1 MPYDK
6 EEASLLSSR
15 KRSKLRLLFLT
26 FLLTQLLSQGI
37 NSRSQAQHMEPLHK
51 ETAAEA
57 GTIQLQVKASPG
69 ALYQSELT
77 FVNKALQRALEEGT
91 AGDVSLEAIPPDTTL
106 TYDKKGQTIHL
117 GVTPSGDVV
126 DWTSKQHIN
135 LPKSA
140 QETLQAQ
147 VQSLRTKHYGEMLPW
162 EEASLV
168 LPKYSS
174 FTVVDLMSG
183 LSFEGQ
189 RRAGSHHADVQPLTK
204 TDSATLKSIYGGQWS
219 WDRRAVLVKLNGRTL
234 AASMHGMP
242 HGGDGIP
249 GNDFNGHFCI
259 HFLGS
264 VTHGSRSVDPAHQ
277 VMVHR
282 AAGLLQ
288 DYVSKLSPWALIDVW
303 ISAAHQG
310 DLQLLQVT
318 TGQEQAM
325 HVRSMRR
332 LSKFKELDTSQLL
345 QFDTAVDVTMTG
357 ARASAVSSRRV
368 LFHLERASVQDRW
381 YIRSAV
387 IQ

>member
-1 MPYDK
+1 
-6 EEASLLSSR
+6 
-15 KRSKLRLLFLT
+15 
-26 FLLTQLLSQGI
+26 
-37 NSRSQAQHMEPLHK
+37 MEPLH
-51 ETAAEA
+51 EVATVDA
-57 GTIQLQVKASPG
+57 GTIQLQVRASPG
-69 ALYQSELT
+69 ALYQTELT
-77 FVNKALQRALEEGT
+77 FVDKTLQRALEEGT
-91 AGDVSLEAIPPDTTL
+91 EGEASLEALPPDTTL
-106 TYDKKGQTIHL
+106 MYHKKGQSRLL
-117 GVTPSGDVV
+117 GVTPSGVVV
-126 DWTSKQHIN
+126 DWTTKQHIA

-140 QETLQAQ
+140 QETLLTHVHA
-147 VQSLRTKHYGEMLPW
+147 VRAKHYGELLPW

-168 LPKYSS
+168 LPKFST
-174 FTVVDLMSG
+174 FTVLDVMSG

-204 TDSATLKSIYGGQWS
+204 TDSATLKSIYGGKWS

-282 AAGLLQ
+282 AAGLLT

-303 ISAAHQG
+303 ISGAHQG

-332 LSKFKELDTSQLL
+332 LSKLQEQDTSQLL
-345 QFDTAVDVTMTG
+345 ELDTAVDVSVTS
-357 ARASAVSSRRV
+357 ARAGLSNRRV
-368 LFHLERASVQDRW
+368 RFHLERASLQDRW

>member
-1 MPYDK
+1 M
-6 EEASLLSSR
+6 
-15 KRSKLRLLFLT
+15 
-26 FLLTQLLSQGI
+26 
-37 NSRSQAQHMEPLHK
+37 HK
-51 ETAAEA
+51 EAATDA
-57 GTIQLQVKASPG
+57 ATFRLQVKAAPG
-69 ALYQSELT
+69 ARYQTEST
-77 FVNKALQRALEEGT
+77 FDDKSLQRALESAA
-91 AGDVSLEAIPPDTTL
+91 AGVPYIEPLLPDTTL
-106 TYDKKGQTIHL
+106 SYYKKDQTQLL
-117 GVTPSGDVV
+117 GVTPTGEAV
-126 DWTSKQHIN
+126 DLAAKQ
-135 LPKSA
+135 
-140 QETLQAQ
+140 TLQLSSKAQ
-147 VQSLRTKHYGEMLPW
+147 AALREQVRALRAKHYGELLTW

-168 LPKYSS
+168 LPKFSS
-174 FTVVDLMSG
+174 FTVLDVESG

-204 TDSATLKSIYGGQWS
+204 ADSATLKSIYGGQWS

-282 AAGLLQ
+282 AAGLLN
-288 DYVSKLSPWALIDVW
+288 DYVSKLSPSALIDVW
-303 ISAAHQG
+303 ISGAHQG

-318 TGQEQAM
+318 TGQEQAL

-332 LSKFKELDTSQLL
+332 LSKEQEQDVSQLL
-345 QFDTAVDVTMTG
+345 QLDTTVDVAMTG
-357 ARASAVSSRRV
+357 ARSSAVSTRRV
-368 LFHLERASVQDRW
+368 LFHLERATLQDRW
-381 YIRSAV
+381 FIRSAI

>member
-1 MPYDK
+1 MYSVR
-6 EEASLLSSR
+6 SLIR
-15 KRSKLRLLFLT
+15 QRQLLVT
-26 FLLTQLLSQGI
+26 FLLTLLLSQGLAA
-37 NSRSQAQHMEPLHK
+37 STQAESTLPLHREVSADSDSIQLLVKSSPRAVYQTEMSFVDKSLQRELESGTVGDPYLEPLM
-51 ETAAEA
+51 
-57 GTIQLQVKASPG
+57 
-69 ALYQSELT
+69 
-77 FVNKALQRALEEGT
+77 
-91 AGDVSLEAIPPDTTL
+91 PDTTL
-106 TYDKKGQTIHL
+106 RYIKNEQSMLL
-117 GVTPSGDVV
+117 GLTPTGEVIDLGAKQIVKIS
-126 DWTSKQHIN
+126 SK
-135 LPKSA
+135 A
-140 QETLQAQ
+140 QETLQSQ
-147 VQSLRTKHYGEMLPW
+147 VLAIRAKHYGELLTW

-174 FTVVDLMSG
+174 FTVLDVESG

-204 TDSATLKSIYGGQWS
+204 TDSATLKSIYGGKWS

-264 VTHGSRSVDPAHQ
+264 VTHGSRSMDPAHQ
-277 VMVHR
+277 VMAHR
-282 AAGLLQ
+282 AAGLLL
-288 DYVSKLSPWALIDVW
+288 DYVSKLSPWGLIDVW

-332 LSKFKELDTSQLL
+332 LSKFPEQDVSQLL
-345 QFDTAVDVTMTG
+345 QLDTAVNVTMTA

-368 LFHLERASVQDRW
+368 LFHLERASLQDRW

-387 IQ
+387 IN

>member
-1 MPYDK
+1 MSSVRSTHRHRTLLITFLLALLLTQSVGHSALANDSAPLKNEPVADSDSIVLLVASSPRAAYQTEVTIEDK
-6 EEASLLSSR
+6 SLKRALEASLSADPY
-15 KRSKLRLLFLT
+15 T
-26 FLLTQLLSQGI
+26 
-37 NSRSQAQHMEPLHK
+37 EPIL
-51 ETAAEA
+51 
-57 GTIQLQVKASPG
+57 
-69 ALYQSELT
+69 
-77 FVNKALQRALEEGT
+77 
-91 AGDVSLEAIPPDTTL
+91 PDTMLRYNT
-106 TYDKKGQTIHL
+106 KNQTVRL
-117 GVTPSGDVV
+117 GVTPTGDVI
-126 DWTSKQHIN
+126 DLAARQIIKLPSKV
-135 LPKSA
+135 
-140 QETLQAQ
+140 QETLQSH
-147 VQSLRTKHYGEMLPW
+147 VQTLRSKHYGELLTW

-168 LPKYSS
+168 LPKFSS
-174 FTVVDLMSG
+174 FSILDVESG

-204 TDSATLKSIYGGQWS
+204 VDSATLKSIYGGQWS

-282 AAGLLQ
+282 AAGLLL

-332 LSKFKELDTSQLL
+332 LSKFTEQDVSQLL
-345 QFDTAVDVTMTG
+345 QLDTAVDVTMTA

>member
-1 MPYDK
+1 M
-6 EEASLLSSR
+6 LSSR
-15 KRSKLRLLFLT
+15 NRSKLQLLFLT

-37 NSRSQAQHMEPLHK
+37 SSRSQAHVMDPLYQDATA
-51 ETAAEA
+51 ET
-57 GTIQLQVKASPG
+57 GTIQLQVKASPR
-69 ALYQSELT
+69 AQYRTELT
-77 FVNKALQRALEEGT
+77 FVNKTLQRALEEST
-91 AGDVSLEAIPPDTTL
+91 AGEVKLEVVPPDTTL
-106 TYDKKGQTIHL
+106 MYDKKGQSILL
-117 GVTPSGDVV
+117 GVTPSGEVV
-126 DWTSKQHIN
+126 DWTTKQHIP
-135 LPKSA
+135 LPQSA

-147 VQSLRTKHYGEMLPW
+147 VQSLRAKHYGEMLPW
-162 EEASLV
+162 EEANLV

-183 LSFEGQ
+183 LTFEGQ

-204 TDSATLKSIYGGQWS
+204 TDSATLKSIYGGKWS
-219 WDRRAVLVKLNGRTL
+219 WDRRAVLVKLDGRTL

-282 AAGLLQ
+282 AAGLLN

-345 QFDTAVDVTMTG
+345 QFDTAVDVTMTA
-357 ARASAVSSRRV
+357 ARASAVTSRRV